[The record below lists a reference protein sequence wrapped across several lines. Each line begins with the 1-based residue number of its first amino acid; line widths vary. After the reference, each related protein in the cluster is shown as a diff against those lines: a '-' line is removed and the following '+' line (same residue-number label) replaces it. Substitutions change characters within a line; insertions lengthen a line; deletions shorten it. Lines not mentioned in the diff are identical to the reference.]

1 MKVHGNTPTNQL
13 RSIHAA
19 NKPRSSGS
27 TANTQGESVKFSSGA
42 RQLLASR
49 GPEVP
54 DEARI
59 ARIRTSIE
67 DGTFR
72 VDADLIAEK
81 MLEEEA

>member
-1 MKVHGNTPTNQL
+1 MKVHGNTQTNQL

-27 TANTQGESVKFSSGA
+27 TNNQGESVKLSSGA

-72 VDADLIAEK
+72 IDADLIAEK
-81 MLEEEA
+81 MMEEEG